1 MIFFHRHLPT
11 FTRFT
16 KLIVWKW
23 MHLYFPM
30 AIHFL
35 TDKYSGRLHHL
46 VVDTIYAALSIVL
59 FAANIGLGIWF
70 YFYFTPADVEVR
82 VSVDSSIQSGQKTI
96 VHVQYA
102 NYGRR
107 VSNAHLYVTLPD
119 GFTTGG
125 DETEREFVDFSIG
138 DLPEYSNGYV
148 SVPGIVYGNIQQ
160 VYLLEADLTYTT
172 LRQQETVRAA
182 DRFFINDSAFEISV
196 DVPKAAAYNIPTT
209 YTVHYENT
217 GNGPFDDAKLN
228 INFPD
233 YFAVTG
239 AELNSISQNVS
250 ADTREFY
257 LGHVNPHEK
266 GALVI
271 TGVFRGDV
279 RNVGDQDIQIT
290 ITPYLSVY
298 QHRLR
303 SSVEFTYKSFF
314 ALIHVIDPYV
324 ELSVLG
330 DTAETYGDTVDYRVV
345 VKNTS
350 TSAVEHINVFG
361 TLNGKALLPYLTRI
375 NGVRAGSSGSL
386 TFPVIERLEPQEQKI
401 FTVSI
406 PTQYTAEANQVASL
420 RVHGEAYAPLIDAGF
435 DTYSDSLST
444 RFASRIS
451 VSAAALYTGPNGEQL
466 GYGPQHP
473 TAWNVTAFRVFLRV
487 DNGNQPVSNVK
498 VTTTLP
504 GMTTWTGS
512 YSTST
517 GSISYN
523 PGSRTVTWT
532 IPTLPANAKNL
543 GAQFEV
549 RFLPNHLQIGLS
561 PHIINDVFAQAFD
574 PFAGLTVSASHGSVN
589 SEPILP

>member
-1 MIFFHRHLPT
+1 MTFFHRHLPT
-11 FTRFT
+11 FTRFS

-35 TDKYSGRLHHL
+35 TDKYEGRLHHL
-46 VVDTIYAALSIVL
+46 VVDTIYAALSILLV
-59 FAANIGLGIWF
+59 AANVGLGIWF
-70 YFYFTPADVEVR
+70 YFYLTPADVEVR
-82 VSVDSSIQSGQKTI
+82 ISVDSSIQSGQKTV
-96 VHVQYA
+96 VHIQYA

-119 GFTTGG
+119 GFSTGG
-125 DETEREFVDFSIG
+125 DEAEKEFVDFEIG
-138 DLPEYSNGYV
+138 DLPEYSNGYI
-148 SVPGIVYGNIQQ
+148 SVPGIVYGNIDQ
-160 VYLLEADLTYTT
+160 VYLLEADLSYTT

-182 DRFFINDSAFEISV
+182 DRFFINDSAFELSV

-217 GNGPFDDAKLN
+217 GNGPFDDAKLH

-239 AELNSISQNVS
+239 AELNAISQNLS

-257 LGHVNPHEK
+257 LGHINPHEK
-266 GALVI
+266 GTLTI
-271 TGVFRGDV
+271 TGIFRGDV
-279 RNVGDQDIQIT
+279 RSVGDQDVQIT
-290 ITPYLSVY
+290 IIPYLSVY
-298 QHRLR
+298 QHRLQ

-314 ALIHVIDPYV
+314 ALTHVIDPYV

-330 DTAETYGDTVDYRVV
+330 DTAETYGNTVDYRVV

-350 TSAVEHINVFG
+350 ASAVEQIKVFG
-361 TLNGKALLPYLTRI
+361 TLSGKALLPYLTRI
-375 NGVRAGSSGSL
+375 NGVRAGSSSYL
-386 TFPVIERLEPQEQKI
+386 TFPVIDRLEPQEQKI

-406 PTQYTAEANQVASL
+406 PTQYTTEANQVASL
-420 RVHGEAYAPLIDAGF
+420 YVSGEAHSPLIDAGF
-435 DTYSDSLST
+435 DTYGDSLST
-444 RFASRIS
+444 RFASRIN

-466 GYGPQHP
+466 GYGPEHP
-473 TAWNVTAFRVFLRV
+473 TAWNITAFRVFLRV

-504 GMTTWTGS
+504 GMSTWTGS

-517 GSISYN
+517 GTLSYDAA
-523 PGSRTVTWT
+523 SRRVTWT

-561 PHIINDVFAQAFD
+561 PHIINDVFASAYD
-574 PFAGLTVSASHGSVN
+574 PFAGLSVSASHGSVN
-589 SEPILP
+589 SAPILP